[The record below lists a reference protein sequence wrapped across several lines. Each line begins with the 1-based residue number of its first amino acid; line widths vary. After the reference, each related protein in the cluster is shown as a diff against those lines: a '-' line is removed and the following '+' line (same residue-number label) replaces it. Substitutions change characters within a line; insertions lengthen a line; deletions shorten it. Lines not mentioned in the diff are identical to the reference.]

1 MDSVINRLFYYEF
14 QSNET
19 KELQSKPYQMIC
31 ECLKELDES
40 RQNKVLDELRKLTA
54 EAAGDRAEY
63 FAEGFCTGAKLIIEV
78 LTGI

>member
-19 KELQSKPYQMIC
+19 KEQQSKPYQMIC
-31 ECLKELDES
+31 ECLKDPDES
-40 RQNKVLDELRKLTA
+40 KQKKVLDGLRRFMT

-63 FAEGFCTGAKLIIEV
+63 YTEGFCTGAKLMIEV
-78 LTGI
+78 LTAI